1 MVVSLSPSTVR
12 VPWGHPGGSVLLLD
26 FLDVRFP
33 RIGRQEWARRIDRN
47 LVLREDGTPL
57 VLASSLEPGTKVLYH
72 REVDAEP
79 ILPFEE
85 KILFQ
90 NDHLI
95 AACKPHFLPVVPS
108 GPHVNETLLNRLKI
122 KFSNPDIVPIHRID
136 RETAGVVLFS
146 VDPTTRGAY
155 QRLFMEKKVTK
166 VYEAVTHWP
175 YCPGSSTPLPSVI
188 VNRIER
194 GEPWFRNTIVPGK
207 PNAETRLMLLGV
219 QNNRAFFRLFPLT
232 GKKHQLRIHLAS
244 LGCPLEND
252 RYYPDLLPKA
262 PDDWE
267 HPLMLLSKEVRFMDP
282 IAREERVFTSSR
294 WQDLSLASFSLPCST
309 A

>member
-1 MVVSLSPSTVR
+1 MVVSVSPSTVR
-12 VPWGHPGGSVLLLD
+12 VPWQIPEGSVVLLD
-26 FLDVRFP
+26 FLDARFP
-33 RIGRQEWARRIDRN
+33 WIGRQEWTRRIDRN
-47 LVLREDGTPL
+47 LVLREDRTPFT
-57 VLASSLEPGTKVLYH
+57 LASALEAGTKVLYY

-85 KILFQ
+85 KIIFQ

-108 GPHVNETLLNRLKI
+108 GPHVNETLLNRLKT
-122 KFSNPDIVPIHRID
+122 KFSNPDLVPIHRID

-146 VDPTTRGAY
+146 VDPTTRGAF

-175 YCPGSSTPLPSVI
+175 GSSTPLPSRI
-188 VNRIER
+188 INRIER
-194 GEPWFRNTIVPGK
+194 GEPWFRNTVVPGK
-207 PNAETRLMLLGV
+207 PNAETRLKLV
-219 QNNRAFFRLFPLT
+219 KTENNRAFFRLFPLT

-252 RYYPDLLPKA
+252 RYYPDLLPKQ

-267 HPLMLLSKEVRFMDP
+267 HPLMLLSREVRFMDP
-282 IAREERVFTSSR
+282 IAQKKRVFTSLR
-294 WQDLSLASFSLPCST
+294 WQDSPFAH
-309 A
+309 